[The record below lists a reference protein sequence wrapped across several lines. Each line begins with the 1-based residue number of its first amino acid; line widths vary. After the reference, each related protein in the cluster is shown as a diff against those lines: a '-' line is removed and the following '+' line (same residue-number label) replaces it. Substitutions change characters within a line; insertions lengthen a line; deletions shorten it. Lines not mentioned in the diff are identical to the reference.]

1 MVISPEW
8 SSLKRIEAVQT
19 EWPRKVYVKRW
30 KCSNCVQSSEP
41 LNTKVYLFGWI
52 LEVPDRVHHELA
64 HLSHFTHS
72 FAFFRSTYIEL
83 EIKESLGPIFE
94 LVENMYL
101 HEINRNH
108 LESHDR
114 YDLRVEIFME
124 QEWRFG
130 LDLGRLASTLSNV
143 AKIFC
148 LNSPLK
154 HSVSIVFCF
163 NSLLF

>member
-1 MVISPEW
+1 M
-8 SSLKRIEAVQT
+8 
-19 EWPRKVYVKRW
+19 
-30 KCSNCVQSSEP
+30 
-41 LNTKVYLFGWI
+41 
-52 LEVPDRVHHELA
+52 EVPDRVHHELA

-154 HSVSIVFCF
+154 HSVSIVYCF
-163 NSLLF
+163 DSLFVLTLIITDFKPVLKKKVRDEKETLLQQTAGFKRQLRM

>member
-41 LNTKVYLFGWI
+41 LNAKVYLFGWI

-72 FAFFRSTYIEL
+72 FAFFRSSYIEL
-83 EIKESLGPIFE
+83 EIIESLGKLFE
-94 LVENMYL
+94 LVENTWNQQKPFITSIKLIDSCYL
-101 HEINRNH
+101 SIFLIFHCDQLEFNRRLQTEIKI
-108 LESHDR
+108 LHDKGKT
-114 YDLRVEIFME
+114 F
-124 QEWRFG
+124 
-130 LDLGRLASTLSNV
+130 
-143 AKIFC
+143 
-148 LNSPLK
+148 
-154 HSVSIVFCF
+154 
-163 NSLLF
+163 